1 MNDVPIHPGDELE
14 EGGRAYTDRFRARVR
29 AASIWSW
36 PICIVGCLLGFMVI
50 AGFVPPPGENWSAQ
64 HVAHY
69 YAADRTAIRIGLIV
83 AMFFSALLLPFLTA
97 ISAEMRKIEGQ
108 GALLAPI
115 QFGGAVVLVA
125 FFQIICLLWL
135 EASLRPENNPQLIRE
150 MNDYG
155 WLVWT
160 MLIPTGT
167 LQFLAIAITGFMD
180 RRRERLWPRWAAYA
194 NIWVAITYG
203 GGVLA
208 VFFKTGPFSWTGA
221 IGFWMPTILWAA
233 GMTMNM
239 VLILRRDARMAAMVA
254 PATAR
259 EPATATRPPVTVA
272 TG

>member
-1 MNDVPIHPGDELE
+1 MHEVPIHPGDELE
-14 EGGRAYTDRFRARVR
+14 EGGRTFHEGFRARVR
-29 AASIWSW
+29 SASIWSW
-36 PICIVGCLLGFMVI
+36 PICIVGCMLGFMVI
-50 AGFVPPPGENWSAQ
+50 AGFIPPPGESWSAQ
-64 HVAHY
+64 HIAHY
-69 YAADRTAIRIGLIV
+69 YAADRTAIRVGLIV
-83 AMFFSALLLPFLTA
+83 AMFFSALLLPFLTV
-97 ISAEMRKIEGQ
+97 ISAEMRKIEGP

-135 EASLRPENNPQLIRE
+135 EASFRPGINAQLIRAE
-150 MNDYG
+150 NDYG

-167 LQFLAIAITGFMD
+167 LQFLAIAVTGFMD

-194 NIWVAITYG
+194 NIWVAVTYA

-208 VFFKTGPFSWTGA
+208 VFFKTGAFSWAGA

-239 VLILRRDARMAAMVA
+239 VLILRRDARLAAI
-254 PATAR
+254 TAR
-259 EPATATRPPVTVA
+259 SRQSASATETRAPFAVPAR
-272 TG
+272 